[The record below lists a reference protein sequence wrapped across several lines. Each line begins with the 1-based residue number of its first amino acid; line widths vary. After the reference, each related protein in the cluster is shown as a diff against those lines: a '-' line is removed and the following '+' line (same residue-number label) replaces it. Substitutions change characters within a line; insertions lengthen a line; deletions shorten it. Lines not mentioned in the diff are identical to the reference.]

1 MMKKVI
7 FLDRDGV
14 INREI
19 GNYVFS
25 LEKFVLN
32 DGLDKALKVW
42 NDLGFS
48 FAIITNQG
56 GISKLKYSKQDVYLI
71 NHFLTQWFKAHNLNL
86 LEISF
91 FFYFN
96 LVEAC
101 ICIKPDS
108 LMLEKLIAKH
118 SISIEE
124 SFLIGDSLRD
134 IQAANKIGLRSIQI
148 VANSNLNDIIPL
160 EW

>member
-1 MMKKVI
+1 MKKVI

-19 GNYVFS
+19 GDYVFS

-32 DGLDKALKVW
+32 DGLDKALKEW
-42 NDLGFS
+42 SDMGFS

-56 GISKLKYSKQDVYLI
+56 GISKLKYSKQDVILI
-71 NHFLTQWFKAHNLNL
+71 NEFLNQWFKAHHLNL

-91 FFYFN
+91 CPHHN

-101 ICIKPDS
+101 ICRKPDS
-108 LMLEKLIAKH
+108 LMLEKLVAKH
-118 SISIEE
+118 RISIEE

-134 IQAANKIGLRSIQI
+134 IQAAKKIGLKSIQ
-148 VANSNLNDIIPL
+148 VEANSNLNDIISL

>member
-91 FFYFN
+91 CPHHN

-101 ICIKPDS
+101 ICRKPDS